1 MRDASPVSPRV
12 SRPWPAYFSFLALA
26 LAALAGCG
34 AGTSTSSTPQTRTL
48 GGYAIDGYLA
58 DAEVRCL
65 DATGK
70 TIASSRTTSSGA
82 WILRTRNSSAT
93 CQTLEVYEGVDV
105 GTNSLSALERSPLP
119 PGTRF
124 SASIAHLNAS
134 TLGNTALIISPL
146 TTLIHAAQI
155 QSGQSAAAARSTVLL
170 SMGVPDAIDPL
181 FFNPIGNRNPGTFS
195 AGLISAAVI
204 RETSAA
210 ILEAITGSGQPVSL
224 DLRRQVHQRVTES
237 LAALIASGVV
247 NRNALISDQPAPDS
261 PLARVALGA
270 LTRLR
275 ADPPAFSA
283 TVAALQAGNVAT
295 IAAQYAGSIAA
306 QVSGVAD
313 SADLTVIAQRSA
325 ALSNASQSDV
335 QRPLILAALATEAD
349 LDQAA
354 LAQTVRA
361 AITNPPT
368 TLSVAKTNGQTQ
380 SIELIT
386 TLKDY
391 LQVGGEQ
398 LRFYTTGDLTQGR
411 TVAVSD
417 FELGTAPALPG
428 ALSAVALSFTQPAN
442 STLLTSAT
450 EISAQLGF
458 RVERVD
464 PTGIMSIRLAAIVDG
479 VKLRWSE
486 SGLVVRTPAE
496 SVLYGAV
503 RIGATADDTPL
514 TLTNTNNRLAALVST
529 DKGLLR
535 IDMAA
540 LLTALGLN
548 ADSILQTYLS
558 DSALAVEA
566 VISNV
571 VLARAQNTVT
581 RKLSPLSV
589 SVERG
594 AGMPPLSVTG
604 GGLRGTVTAGK

>member
-1 MRDASPVSPRV
+1 
-12 SRPWPAYFSFLALA
+12 
-26 LAALAGCG
+26 LAALVGCG
-34 AGTSTSSTPQTRTL
+34 AGTSTNSTPQTRTL

-105 GTNSLSALERSPLP
+105 GTSSLSPLERSPLP

-146 TTLIHAAQI
+146 TTLIHATQI

-195 AGLISAAVI
+195 AGVISAAVI

-210 ILEAITGSGQPVSL
+210 ILEAIAGSGQPVSL

-261 PLARVALGA
+261 PLARVAIGA

-275 ADPPAFSA
+275 ADPDFSA
-283 TVAALQAGNVAT
+283 TVAALQAGNIAT
-295 IAAQYAGSIAA
+295 IAAQYAGRIAA

-313 SADLTVIAQRSA
+313 NTDLTVIAQRSA

-335 QRPLILAALATEAD
+335 QRPLILAALSTETD

-368 TLSVAKTNGQTQ
+368 NLTVTKTNGQTQ

-386 TLKDY
+386 TLKNY

-398 LRFYTTGDLTQGR
+398 LRFYTTGDLTLGR
-411 TVAVSD
+411 TVTVSD
-417 FELGTAPALPG
+417 FELGTAPVLPG

-479 VKLRWSE
+479 VKLGWSE
-486 SGLVVRTPAE
+486 NGLVVRTP
-496 SVLYGAV
+496 SDSILYGAV
-503 RIGATADDTPL
+503 RIGSTADDTPL
-514 TLTNTNNRLAALVST
+514 TLTNTNNRLASLVST

-558 DSALAVEA
+558 DSTLVVEA
-566 VISNV
+566 VISEV
-571 VLARAQNTVT
+571 VLARAQNTAV

-594 AGMPPLSVTG
+594 AGVSPLSVTG
-604 GGLRGTVTAGK
+604 GGLRGTVTAGR

>member
-1 MRDASPVSPRV
+1 MRGASLVSPHAD
-12 SRPWPAYFSFLALA
+12 RPWPVSHALLALA
-26 LAALAGCG
+26 LAALVGCG
-34 AGTSTSSTPQTRTL
+34 AGTSTNSTPQTRTL

-105 GTNSLSALERSPLP
+105 GTSSLSPLERSPLP

-146 TTLIHAAQI
+146 TTLIHATQI

-195 AGLISAAVI
+195 AGVISAAVI

-210 ILEAITGSGQPVSL
+210 ILEAIAGSGQPVSL

-261 PLARVALGA
+261 PLARVAIGA

-275 ADPPAFSA
+275 ADPDFSA
-283 TVAALQAGNVAT
+283 TVAALQAGNIAT
-295 IAAQYAGSIAA
+295 IAAQYAGRIAA

-313 SADLTVIAQRSA
+313 NTDLTVIAQRSA

-335 QRPLILAALATEAD
+335 QRPLILAALSTETD

-368 TLSVAKTNGQTQ
+368 NLTVTKTNGQTQ

-386 TLKDY
+386 TLKNY

-398 LRFYTTGDLTQGR
+398 LRFYTTGDLTLGR
-411 TVAVSD
+411 TVTVSD
-417 FELGTAPALPG
+417 FELGTAPVLPG

-479 VKLRWSE
+479 VKLGWSE
-486 SGLVVRTPAE
+486 NGLVVRTP
-496 SVLYGAV
+496 SDSILYGAV
-503 RIGATADDTPL
+503 RIGSTADDTPL
-514 TLTNTNNRLAALVST
+514 TLTNTNNRLASLVST

-558 DSALAVEA
+558 DSTLVVEA
-566 VISNV
+566 VISEV
-571 VLARAQNTVT
+571 VLARAQNTAV

-594 AGMPPLSVTG
+594 AGVSPLSVTG
-604 GGLRGTVTAGK
+604 GGLRGTVTAGR